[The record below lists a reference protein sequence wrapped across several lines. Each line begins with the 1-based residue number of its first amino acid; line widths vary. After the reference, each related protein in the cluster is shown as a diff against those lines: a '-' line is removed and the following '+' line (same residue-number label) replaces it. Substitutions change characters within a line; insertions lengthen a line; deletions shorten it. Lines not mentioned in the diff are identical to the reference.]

1 MKLVKKKEDS
11 FLSDFVKS
19 FIIGLGIIFPVSASF
34 LAVLLNMYDRIL
46 KTINNFFKDFKKN
59 FKFLLALG
67 SGIVLSCLVGCI
79 LMKFTLDMYPV
90 ATYLLFCGLV
100 LGGIPTL
107 WKSTKKKY
115 TTGNFLLMI
124 VGCALLASL
133 SFFKAGGNV
142 AINPMGIGALK
153 LLGVGFISS
162 MMIVPGV
169 SGSALLVVMGY
180 FEPLLDVITSAIKFQ
195 DFWTNVLVVVIFG
208 VGMLLGFVILSK
220 IIEKLMEKFPVKS
233 YFVIIGFVAASVIN
247 IFVEVLTFKV
257 SIIEW
262 IIAILLFILGFG
274 VSYKFIKE
282 EN

>member
-1 MKLVKKKEDS
+1 
-11 FLSDFVKS
+11 
-19 FIIGLGIIFPVSASF
+19 
-34 LAVLLNMYDRIL
+34 MY
-46 KTINNFFKDFKKN
+46 
-59 FKFLLALG
+59 
-67 SGIVLSCLVGCI
+67 VE
-79 LMKFTLDMYPV
+79 
-90 ATYLLFCGLV
+90 
-100 LGGIPTL
+100 
-107 WKSTKKKY
+107 
-115 TTGNFLLMI
+115 
-124 VGCALLASL
+124 SL

-180 FEPLLDVITSAIKFQ
+180 FEPLLEVITSAIKFQ
-195 DFWTNVLVVVIFG
+195 DFWTNVLIVVIFG
-208 VGMLLGFVILSK
+208 VGMLLGFIILSK

-262 IIAILLFILGFG
+262 IVAILLFILGFG